1 MIHTC
6 KTISVSHLRR
16 YTLRMEEGMK
26 TVLVLHLK
34 VSHLRKYMY
43 KMKETMKAVHL
54 RVLLT

>member
-1 MIHTC
+1 
-6 KTISVSHLRR
+6 
-16 YTLRMEEGMK
+16 MEEGMK
-26 TVLVLHLK
+26 TACVAPER

>member
-1 MIHTC
+1 
-6 KTISVSHLRR
+6 
-16 YTLRMEEGMK
+16 MEEGMK